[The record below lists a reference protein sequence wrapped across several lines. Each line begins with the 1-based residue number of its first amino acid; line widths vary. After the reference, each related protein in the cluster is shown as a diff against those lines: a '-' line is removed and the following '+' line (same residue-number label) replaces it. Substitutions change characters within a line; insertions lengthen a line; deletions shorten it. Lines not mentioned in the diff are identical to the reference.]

1 MVYSVTANY
10 YDQEGILI
18 NSDFKRYSGRVNIER
33 NVLSNFKLG
42 THLNVSKTIA
52 NAVVTNSGGNNSGVV
67 STATKFN
74 PMLPVFENEEFKEYT
89 LINNTGI
96 PYPNPVA
103 TANEMV
109 RENQS
114 LRLLG
119 DIFGEWEIIPDL
131 KAKVS
136 FGTDIFNTKYNGYIP
151 TNIFES
157 KDIGRASIMGD
168 I

>member
-1 MVYSVTANY
+1 MQTIRQNPEGTDWQDKVFRAAPTRNYQLNFSGGDQKMVYSVTANY

-74 PMLPVFENEEFKEYT
+74 PMLPVFENEEFKE
-89 LINNTGI
+89 IK
-96 PYPNPVA
+96 
-103 TANEMV
+103 E
-109 RENQS
+109 
-114 LRLLG
+114 
-119 DIFGEWEIIPDL
+119 
-131 KAKVS
+131 AKS
-136 FGTDIFNTKYNGYIP
+136 FLNV
-151 TNIFES
+151 
-157 KDIGRASIMGD
+157 
-168 I
+168 